1 MTEGK
6 VTATTTNS
14 ITVTAKAKDAAG
26 TVNGHY
32 KEESGIKQIIFE
44 LTGTISGKQQTLTE
58 PKSVS
63 VTGTTEASASHT
75 FTGLTQGQTY
85 TITAKAVDKA
95 GNVSP
100 IKTISGGNTG
110 TVPGGSSA
118 AISFSPDKTNWTNG
132 VVNVTIASTYTAQDK
147 GGYELQYKT
156 TISGSTDWQD
166 YTTPVKMTTNGTIY
180 ARLKDSTNQMGAQ
193 ATATQVISIIDTQ
206 APGAPTGVTASA
218 VAGTTTNGKKH
229 CITVTATAQDTAAT
243 TTKPGEQSGID
254 KIQFKIDSG
263 AWQDVSAST
272 TGTAQV
278 NKSYTSGA
286 LKTGS
291 HTIKVK
297 AIDKAGNESSEVS
310 ASNVSIDATNPS
322 APKIEVISG
331 TLKAGTTNTYT
342 SAITVKITPGTDTV
356 GVKDTTYSVTGQT
369 TNSGTLTGNTTK
381 ELTFSNN
388 GTYTISATT
397 TDTSGNTASSSLTVT
412 KAGTPPTVT
421 ASADRSYDNGTHKI
435 TITATG
441 NDAEGGTLTYT
452 VSYGT
457 STAYGTTK
465 TVTGTAGQPVTI
477 TIDSGLDMATAYYY
491 KVDVKDTDNTFA
503 QTPYTNSVKTY
514 CVAASCG
521 GGHTESHNCTTCG
534 GSGYT
539 YVTCSGEYYF
549 YSTWYT
555 VPRGSYPYCRRCFTY
570 YGGGDVITLA
580 HAKCS
585 TCGADINV
593 GYYCSTC
600 DPEWPPASHTRS
612 TKCSASGCNNGKVYE
627 TVQCEHKQNSAH
639 LYCPTTGKVV
649 SSELHDD

>member
-147 GGYELQYKT
+147 GGYKLQYT
-156 TISGSTDWQD
+156 TTAPGSTGWTD
-166 YTTPVKMTTNGTIY
+166 YTGPVKMTTNGTIY
-180 ARLKDSTNQMGAQ
+180 ARLKDSTNQVGTQ

-206 APGAPTGVTASA
+206 APSKPTDVTTEAVVKDGKKHYIKVTASA
-218 VAGTTTNGKKH
+218 QDVAETT
-229 CITVTATAQDTAAT
+229 A
-243 TTKPGEQSGID
+243 KPGEQSGIA
-254 KIQFKIDSG
+254 KLQFKIDSG
-263 AWQDVSAST
+263 EWQDVTAAT
-272 TGTAQV
+272 TGTVKAT
-278 NKSYTSGA
+278 NITYTSGA
-286 LKTGS
+286 LTTAS
-291 HTIKVK
+291 HTIQVQ
-297 AIDKAGNESSEVS
+297 AVDKAGNVS
-310 ASNVSIDATNPS
+310 GAVNATAVSIDATNPG
-322 APKIEVISG
+322 APKIVVTSG
-331 TLKAGTTNTYT
+331 TQKPGVPNTYT
-342 SAITVKITPGTDTV
+342 SAIKVTITGGTDN
-356 GVKDTTYSVTGQT
+356 VTGQRT
-369 TNSGTLTGNTTK
+369 AWSVTETKENGSLDGTATK

-412 KAGTPPTVT
+412 KAGTPPTVVV

-435 TITATG
+435 TIKATG

-457 STAYGTTK
+457 SETYGNTK
-465 TVTGTAGQPVTI
+465 TTTGLAGQEVTI
-477 TIDSGLDMATAYYY
+477 TIDSGLDMATTYYY
-491 KVDVKDTDNTFA
+491 KVDVKDTDNTSA

-514 CVAASCG
+514 CVGEWCAG
-521 GGHTESHNCTTCG
+521 GTTTTITCPSCG
-534 GSGYT
+534 GSGL
-539 YVTCSGEYYF
+539 SGEYVDEECILCHGDGDMGNHACWF
-549 YSTWYT
+549 CNGTGKEADGSPCIICKGVAWLPSETCTLCGGTGIQHLAVECTRCNGNKTVSSTQPCKHSQYS
-555 VPRGSYPYCRRCFTY
+555 G
-570 YGGGDVITLA
+570 
-580 HAKCS
+580 H
-585 TCGADINV
+585 
-593 GYYCSTC
+593 YYCTS
-600 DPEWPPASHTRS
+600 
-612 TKCSASGCNNGKVYE
+612 SGN
-627 TVQCEHKQNSAH
+627 
-639 LYCPTTGKVV
+639 VV
-649 SSELHDD
+649 NQQIHDD